1 MLINL
6 KNIFARM
13 QPSRQDIQTL
23 SGIVTALADGSKGP
37 ARGGILDGEE
47 AAKLR
52 ALIAEGGHFHVPS
65 DRTPG
70 ARAGQTSAPQS
81 DRRRTDCCGMR

>member
-6 KNIFARM
+6 RNIFARM
-13 QPSRQDIQTL
+13 QPSRQDMQTL

-37 ARGGILDGEE
+37 ARGGILDGAE

-52 ALIAEGGHFHVPS
+52 ALIAEGGQFHVPS
-65 DRTPG
+65 ARRPARGLAKLLRRNPTDAERTFWD
-70 ARAGQTSAPQS
+70 A
-81 DRRRTDCCGMR
+81 